1 MKQPSAPGTAID
13 AKRYKR
19 WISRFGSYRDGIIN
33 VSIES
38 WLNQFAKKD
47 RDVAARVLDAV
58 EFYGSSQIHAAYRHA
73 LESLPGWNK
82 SKKDRVGQW
91 RFAAMSGSV
100 GESGDA
106 MLYHFRVAN
115 GLDAKIYNELFVSRS
130 DLFRQPMLPDGDPQK
145 LGKDDVVVFLDDFS
159 GTGTQVCDA
168 WNDPVTSFGALLA
181 GVGKVYLILVAASRT
196 ARSRISKETSICPVP
211 VHELHD
217 GDNIFSDKCRHFSE
231 TDQAK
236 LLRYGKIA
244 SKRNPKGFGDC
255 GFVIVFQHRPPNN
268 SIPILHADH
277 DRWTGLFPRHD
288 SPLEQPEQVVSE

>member
-1 MKQPSAPGTAID
+1 MREDISAGSPDSDPIGTAIT
-13 AKRYKR
+13 
-19 WISRFGSYRDGIIN
+19 N
-33 VSIES
+33 VSIEG
-38 WLNQFAKKD
+38 WLEQFANGD
-47 RDVAARVLDAV
+47 RDLAARVLDAV
-58 EFYGSSQIHAAYRHA
+58 EFYGSAQIHASYRHV

-82 SKKDRVGQW
+82 SATERSGQW

-115 GLDAKIYNELFVSRS
+115 GLDAKQYNGLFVSRS

-181 GVGKVYLILVAASRT
+181 GVGKVYLVLMAASRT
-196 ARSRISKETSICPVP
+196 ARIRITKETTICPVP
-211 VHELHD
+211 AHELQE
-217 GDNIFSDKCRHFSE
+217 GDNIFSDKCRHFSNA
-231 TDQAK
+231 DKAK

-244 SKRNPKGFGDC
+244 YKRKPKGFGDC
-255 GFVIVFQHRPPNN
+255 GFVVVFQHRPPNN
-268 SIPILHADH
+268 SIPILHADNSQ
-277 DRWTGLFPRHD
+277 WTGLFPRHD
-288 SPLEQPEQVVSE
+288 TPLEKIEDPQ